1 LRPNL
6 LENLMKNLSL
16 ILNIVLLI
24 AVGVLYYL
32 HFANP
37 KSATSTGSTAND
49 AVLSDLKIAYINSD
63 TVLKYYDY
71 LKVNK
76 QQLEAKTEKLGLDF
90 RNRAQ
95 GLQNEVNAY
104 QRSMNSM
111 TIGQVRATEE
121 NLQKKQQNLQMYQQT
136 LQQQLMQEEAELQKQ
151 LYDRI
156 TNFLKDYSVQKGLQ
170 VVLKYDPTSDMLYG
184 GNALDISQDVITG
197 LNDAYKAEKG
207 GTQAKGDS
215 LAKK

>member
-1 LRPNL
+1 
-6 LENLMKNLSL
+6 MKNLSL
-16 ILNIVLLI
+16 TLNIVLLV

-32 HFANP
+32 HFASP
-37 KSATSTGSTAND
+37 KSGSATGSTADD
-49 AVLSDLKIAYINSD
+49 AMLSDLKIAYINTD

-71 LKVNK
+71 LKVNQ
-76 QQLEAKTEKLGLDF
+76 QQLEAKMQKLRQDF
-90 RNRAQ
+90 SNRAQ

-104 QRSMNSM
+104 QRSVNSM

-136 LQQQLMQEEAELQKQ
+136 LEQQMMQEQGELQKQ

-156 TNFLKDYSVQKGLQ
+156 TAFLKTYSAEKGLQ
-170 VVLKYDPTSDMLYG
+170 VVLKYDPNSDMLYG
-184 GNALDISQDVITG
+184 GNALDISQEVING
-197 LNDAYKAEKG
+197 LNDSYKTEKG

-215 LAKK
+215 IAQK